1 MRKHRNVVK
10 CSERGKGRKRG
21 TYREGRTG
29 RLSLQEVAIGLYEI
43 RVS

>member
-1 MRKHRNVVK
+1 MLLNVG
-10 CSERGKGRKRG
+10 ERGKGWKRG
-21 TYREGRTG
+21 TYRERRTG